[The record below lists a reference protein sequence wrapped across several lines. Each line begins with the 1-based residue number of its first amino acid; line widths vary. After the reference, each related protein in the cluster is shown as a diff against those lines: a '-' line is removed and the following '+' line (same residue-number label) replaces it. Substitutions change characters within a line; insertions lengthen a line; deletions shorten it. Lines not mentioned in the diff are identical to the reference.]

1 MVYLVKGVKMKL
13 TVLGG
18 GGVRSPFLAKSLA
31 LQVNKIGVTSIVF
44 MDNNV
49 NKLKIYGTLSKEIFE
64 KLNSKVQFSITSDPI
79 EALKDADYII
89 TTIRV
94 GEEEGR
100 VKDERV
106 ALKNGVLGQE
116 TTGPGGFAFSIRSI
130 PVILDYCKMI
140 EKYSSKDAILFNFT
154 NPSGLVTQ
162 AIQKSGFSKKFFG
175 ICDAP
180 SELIRQICSIIGEKE
195 ENVKVDCFGLNH
207 LSWFKNIEV
216 NGKDIREDLIKNP
229 RLYQETE
236 MRYFDVDLVRLSD
249 NMLLNEYLYFYY
261 YREKAVQA
269 IVDSGKT
276 RGEQIV
282 EINNKMYEALKDI
295 DIHNNLDKA
304 FEIYFS
310 YLLER
315 ESSYMARESGVKK
328 ENQRKVIP
336 LDEFLKLPDS
346 GGYAGVAIDI
356 LEAASS
362 NPDKRVVVSV
372 RNNGAIDFLNDDDVI
387 EISCTIDKNG
397 NAVPVK
403 MNNMPKMQENLIKDV
418 KLYENLTVEAIFEKS
433 IQKAIKALTVHPLV
447 NSYSLA
453 KSIVY
458 DYIDIHK
465 EYFKEW
471 K

>member
-1 MVYLVKGVKMKL
+1 MKL

-31 LQVNKIGVTSIVF
+31 LQVNKIGVTSVVF
-44 MDNNV
+44 MDNN
-49 NKLKIYGTLSKEIFE
+49 NKKLQIYGNLSKEIFE
-64 KLNSKVQFSITSDPI
+64 KLNDKVKFSITSDPI

-116 TTGPGGFAFSIRSI
+116 TTGPGGFSFSIRSI
-130 PVILDYCKMI
+130 PIILDYCKMI

-180 SELIRQICSIIGEKE
+180 SELIREICHIIGEKE
-195 ENVKVDCFGLNH
+195 ENVKIDCFGLNH
-207 LSWFKNIEV
+207 LSWFRNIQV
-216 NGKDIREDLIKNP
+216 NGKDITKSIIENP
-229 RLYQETE
+229 KIYKETE
-236 MRYFDVDLVRLSD
+236 MRYFDVDLVHLSD
-249 NMLLNEYLYFYY
+249 DMLLNEYLYFYY

-276 RGEQIV
+276 RGEQIL
-282 EINNKMYEALKDI
+282 EINNKMYNALKDI
-295 DIHNNLDKA
+295 DIHNDLDKA

-310 YLLER
+310 YLIER
-315 ESSYMARESGVKK
+315 ESSYMARESGVEKSNK
-328 ENQRKVIP
+328 REVIP
-336 LDEFLKLPDS
+336 LSEFLKLPDS

-356 LEAASS
+356 LEAAS
-362 NPDKRVVVSV
+362 NNHNKRVVVSV
-372 RNNGAIDFLNDDDVI
+372 KNNGALEFLDYNDVV
-387 EISCTIDKNG
+387 EISCTIDENG
-397 NAVPVK
+397 NAVPIK
-403 MNNMPKMQENLIKDV
+403 MNNIPKMQENLIKDV

-447 NSYSLA
+447 NSYSIA
-453 KSIVY
+453 KSIVF
-458 DYIDIHK
+458 DYIEVHK
-465 EYFKEW
+465 EYFKDW

>member
-1 MVYLVKGVKMKL
+1 MKL

-31 LQVNKIGVTSIVF
+31 LQVNKIGVTSVVF
-44 MDNNV
+44 MDNN
-49 NKLKIYGTLSKEIFE
+49 NKKLQIYGNLSKEIFE
-64 KLNSKVQFSITSDPI
+64 KLNDKVKFSITSDPI

-116 TTGPGGFAFSIRSI
+116 TTGPGGFSFSIRSI

-180 SELIRQICSIIGEKE
+180 SELIREICHIIGEKE
-195 ENVKVDCFGLNH
+195 ENVKIDCFGLNH
-207 LSWFKNIEV
+207 LSWFRNIQV
-216 NGKDIREDLIKNP
+216 NGKDITKSIIENP
-229 RLYQETE
+229 KIYKETE
-236 MRYFDVDLVRLSD
+236 MRYFDVDLVHLSD
-249 NMLLNEYLYFYY
+249 DMLLNEYLYFYY

-276 RGEQIV
+276 RGEQIL
-282 EINNKMYEALKDI
+282 EINNKMYNALKDI
-295 DIHNNLDKA
+295 DIHNDLDKA

-310 YLLER
+310 YLIER
-315 ESSYMARESGVKK
+315 ESSYMARESGVEKSNK
-328 ENQRKVIP
+328 REVIP
-336 LDEFLKLPDS
+336 LSEFLKLPDS

-356 LEAASS
+356 LEAAS
-362 NPDKRVVVSV
+362 NNHNKRVVVSV
-372 RNNGAIDFLNDDDVI
+372 KNNGALEFLDYNDVV
-387 EISCTIDKNG
+387 EISCTIDENG
-397 NAVPVK
+397 NAVPIK
-403 MNNMPKMQENLIKDV
+403 MNNIPKMQENLIKDV

-447 NSYSLA
+447 NSYSIA
-453 KSIVY
+453 KSIVF
-458 DYIDIHK
+458 DYIEVHK
-465 EYFKEW
+465 EYFKDW

>member
-1 MVYLVKGVKMKL
+1 MKL

-31 LQVNKIGVTSIVF
+31 LQVNKIGVTSVVF
-44 MDNNV
+44 MDNNDK
-49 NKLKIYGTLSKEIFE
+49 KLQIYGNLSKEIFE
-64 KLNSKVQFSITSDPI
+64 KLNNKVKFSITSDPI

-116 TTGPGGFAFSIRSI
+116 TTGPGGFSFSIRSI

-180 SELIRQICSIIGEKE
+180 SELIREICHIIGEKE
-195 ENVKVDCFGLNH
+195 ENVKIDCFGLNH
-207 LSWFKNIEV
+207 LSWFRNIQV
-216 NGKDIREDLIKNP
+216 NGKDITKSIIENP
-229 RLYQETE
+229 KIYKETE
-236 MRYFDVDLVRLSD
+236 MRYFDVDLVHLSD
-249 NMLLNEYLYFYY
+249 DMLLNEYLYFYY

-269 IVDSGKT
+269 IIDSGKT
-276 RGEQIV
+276 RGEQIL
-282 EINNKMYEALKDI
+282 EINNKMYNALKDI
-295 DIHNNLDKA
+295 DIHNDLDKA

-310 YLLER
+310 YLIER
-315 ESSYMARESGVKK
+315 ESSYMARESGVEKSNK
-328 ENQRKVIP
+328 REVIP
-336 LDEFLKLPDS
+336 LSEFLKLPDS

-356 LEAASS
+356 LEAAS
-362 NPDKRVVVSV
+362 NNHNKRVVVSV
-372 RNNGAIDFLNDDDVI
+372 KNNGALEFLDDNDVV
-387 EISCTIDKNG
+387 EISCTIDENG
-397 NAVPVK
+397 NAVPIK
-403 MNNMPKMQENLIKDV
+403 MNNIPKMQENLIKDV

-447 NSYSLA
+447 NSYSIA
-453 KSIVY
+453 KSIVF
-458 DYIDIHK
+458 DYLEVHK
-465 EYFKEW
+465 EYFKDW

>member
-1 MVYLVKGVKMKL
+1 MKL

-31 LQVNKIGVTSIVF
+31 LQVNKIGVTSVVF
-44 MDNNV
+44 MDNNDK
-49 NKLKIYGTLSKEIFE
+49 KLQIYGNLSKEIFE
-64 KLNSKVQFSITSDPI
+64 KLNDKVKFSITSDPI

-100 VKDERV
+100 VKDEKV

-116 TTGPGGFAFSIRSI
+116 TTGPGGFSFSIRSI

-180 SELIRQICSIIGEKE
+180 SELIREICHIIGEKE
-195 ENVKVDCFGLNH
+195 ENVKIDCFGLNH
-207 LSWFKNIEV
+207 LSWFRNIQV
-216 NGKDIREDLIKNP
+216 NGKDITKSIIENP
-229 RLYQETE
+229 KIYKETE
-236 MRYFDVDLVRLSD
+236 MRYFDVDLVHLSD
-249 NMLLNEYLYFYY
+249 DMLLNEYLYFYY

-269 IVDSGKT
+269 IIDSGKT
-276 RGEQIV
+276 RGEQIL
-282 EINNKMYEALKDI
+282 EINNKMYNALKDI
-295 DIHNNLDKA
+295 DIHNDLDKA

-310 YLLER
+310 YLIER
-315 ESSYMARESGVKK
+315 ESSYMARESGVEKSNK
-328 ENQRKVIP
+328 REVIP
-336 LDEFLKLPDS
+336 LSEFLKLPDS

-356 LEAASS
+356 LEAAS
-362 NPDKRVVVSV
+362 NNHNKRVVVSV
-372 RNNGAIDFLNDDDVI
+372 KNNGALEFLDDNDVV
-387 EISCTIDKNG
+387 EISCTIDENG
-397 NAVPVK
+397 NAVPIK
-403 MNNMPKMQENLIKDV
+403 MNNIPKMQENLIKDV

-447 NSYSLA
+447 NSYSIA
-453 KSIVY
+453 KSIVF
-458 DYIDIHK
+458 DYIEVHK
-465 EYFKEW
+465 EYFKDW

>member
-1 MVYLVKGVKMKL
+1 MKL

-31 LQVNKIGVTSIVF
+31 LQVNKIGVTSVVF
-44 MDNNV
+44 MDNNDK
-49 NKLKIYGTLSKEIFE
+49 KLQIYGNLSKEIFE
-64 KLNSKVQFSITSDPI
+64 KLNDKVKFSITSDPI

-116 TTGPGGFAFSIRSI
+116 TTGPGGFSFSIRSI

-180 SELIRQICSIIGEKE
+180 SELIREICHIIGEKE
-195 ENVKVDCFGLNH
+195 ENVKIDCFGLNH
-207 LSWFKNIEV
+207 LSWFRNIQV
-216 NGKDIREDLIKNP
+216 NGKDITKSIIENP
-229 RLYQETE
+229 KIYKETE
-236 MRYFDVDLVRLSD
+236 MRYFDVDLVHLSD
-249 NMLLNEYLYFYY
+249 DMLLNEYLYFYY

-276 RGEQIV
+276 RGEQIL
-282 EINNKMYEALKDI
+282 EINNKMYNALKDI
-295 DIHNNLDKA
+295 DIHNDLDKA

-310 YLLER
+310 YLIER
-315 ESSYMARESGVKK
+315 ESSYMARESGVEKSNK
-328 ENQRKVIP
+328 REVIP
-336 LDEFLKLPDS
+336 LSEFLKLPDS

-356 LEAASS
+356 LEAAS
-362 NPDKRVVVSV
+362 NNHNKRVVVSV
-372 RNNGAIDFLNDDDVI
+372 KNNGALEFLDDNDVV
-387 EISCTIDKNG
+387 EISCTIDENG
-397 NAVPVK
+397 NAVPIK
-403 MNNMPKMQENLIKDV
+403 MNNIPKMQENLIKDV

-447 NSYSLA
+447 NSYSIA
-453 KSIVY
+453 KSIVF
-458 DYIDIHK
+458 DYLEVHK
-465 EYFKEW
+465 EYFKDW

>member
-1 MVYLVKGVKMKL
+1 MKL

-31 LQVNKIGVTSIVF
+31 LQVNKIGVTSVVF
-44 MDNNV
+44 MDNNDK
-49 NKLKIYGTLSKEIFE
+49 KLQIYGNLSKEIFE
-64 KLNSKVQFSITSDPI
+64 KLNDKVKFSITSDPI

-116 TTGPGGFAFSIRSI
+116 TTGPGGFSFSIRSI
-130 PVILDYCKMI
+130 PIILDYCKMI

-180 SELIRQICSIIGEKE
+180 SELIREICHIIGEKE
-195 ENVKVDCFGLNH
+195 ENVKIDCFGLNH
-207 LSWFKNIEV
+207 LSWFRNIQV
-216 NGKDIREDLIKNP
+216 NGKDITKSIIENP
-229 RLYQETE
+229 KIYKETE
-236 MRYFDVDLVRLSD
+236 MRYFDVDLVHLSD
-249 NMLLNEYLYFYY
+249 DMLLNEYLYFYY

-276 RGEQIV
+276 RGEQIL
-282 EINNKMYEALKDI
+282 EINNKMYNALKDI
-295 DIHNNLDKA
+295 DIHNDLDKA

-310 YLLER
+310 YLIER
-315 ESSYMARESGVKK
+315 ESSYMARESGVEKSNK
-328 ENQRKVIP
+328 REVIP
-336 LDEFLKLPDS
+336 LSEFLKLPDS

-356 LEAASS
+356 LEAAS
-362 NPDKRVVVSV
+362 NNHNKRVVVSV
-372 RNNGAIDFLNDDDVI
+372 KNNGALEFLDYNDVV
-387 EISCTIDKNG
+387 EISCTIDENG
-397 NAVPVK
+397 NAVPIK
-403 MNNMPKMQENLIKDV
+403 MNNIPKMQENLIKDV

-447 NSYSLA
+447 NSYSIA
-453 KSIVY
+453 KSIVF
-458 DYIDIHK
+458 DYIEVHK
-465 EYFKEW
+465 EYFKDW

>member
-1 MVYLVKGVKMKL
+1 MKL

-31 LQVNKIGVTSIVF
+31 LQVNKIGVTSVVF
-44 MDNNV
+44 MDNNDK
-49 NKLKIYGTLSKEIFE
+49 KLQIYGNLSKEIFE
-64 KLNSKVQFSITSDPI
+64 KLNDKVKFSITSDPI

-116 TTGPGGFAFSIRSI
+116 TTGPGGFSFSIRSI

-180 SELIRQICSIIGEKE
+180 SELIREICHIIGEKE
-195 ENVKVDCFGLNH
+195 ENVKIDCFGLNH
-207 LSWFKNIEV
+207 LSWFRNIQV
-216 NGKDIREDLIKNP
+216 NGKDITKSIIENP
-229 RLYQETE
+229 KIYKETE
-236 MRYFDVDLVRLSD
+236 MRYFDVDLVHLSD
-249 NMLLNEYLYFYY
+249 DMLLNEYLYFYY

-269 IVDSGKT
+269 IIDSGKT
-276 RGEQIV
+276 RGEQIL
-282 EINNKMYEALKDI
+282 EINNKMYNALKDI
-295 DIHNNLDKA
+295 DIHNDLDKA

-310 YLLER
+310 YLIER
-315 ESSYMARESGVKK
+315 ESSYMARESGVEKSNK
-328 ENQRKVIP
+328 REVIP
-336 LDEFLKLPDS
+336 LSEFLKLPDS

-356 LEAASS
+356 LEAAS
-362 NPDKRVVVSV
+362 NNHNKRVVVSV
-372 RNNGAIDFLNDDDVI
+372 KNNGALEFLDDNDVV
-387 EISCTIDKNG
+387 EISCTIDENG
-397 NAVPVK
+397 NAVPIK
-403 MNNMPKMQENLIKDV
+403 MNNIPKMQENLIKDV

-447 NSYSLA
+447 NSYSIA
-453 KSIVY
+453 KSIVF
-458 DYIDIHK
+458 DYLEVHK
-465 EYFKEW
+465 EYFKDW

>member
-1 MVYLVKGVKMKL
+1 MKL

-31 LQVNKIGVTSIVF
+31 LQVNKIGVTSVVF
-44 MDNNV
+44 MDNNDK
-49 NKLKIYGTLSKEIFE
+49 KLQIYGNLSKEIFE
-64 KLNSKVQFSITSDPI
+64 KLNDKVKFSITSDPI

-116 TTGPGGFAFSIRSI
+116 TTGPGGFSFSIRSI

-180 SELIRQICSIIGEKE
+180 SELIREICHIIGEKE
-195 ENVKVDCFGLNH
+195 ENIKIDCFGLNH
-207 LSWFKNIEV
+207 LSWFRNIQV
-216 NGKDIREDLIKNP
+216 NGKDITKSIIENP
-229 RLYQETE
+229 KIYKETE
-236 MRYFDVDLVRLSD
+236 MRYFDVDLVHLSD
-249 NMLLNEYLYFYY
+249 DMLLNEYLYFYY

-269 IVDSGKT
+269 IIDSGKT
-276 RGEQIV
+276 RGEQIL
-282 EINNKMYEALKDI
+282 EINNKMYNALKDI
-295 DIHNNLDKA
+295 DIHNDLDKA

-310 YLLER
+310 YLIER
-315 ESSYMARESGVKK
+315 ESSYMARESGVEKSNK
-328 ENQRKVIP
+328 REVIP
-336 LDEFLKLPDS
+336 LSEFLKLPDS

-356 LEAASS
+356 LEAAS
-362 NPDKRVVVSV
+362 NNHNKRVVVSV
-372 RNNGAIDFLNDDDVI
+372 KNNGALEFLDDNDVV
-387 EISCTIDKNG
+387 EISCTIDENG
-397 NAVPVK
+397 NAVPIK
-403 MNNMPKMQENLIKDV
+403 MNNIPKMQENLIKDV

-447 NSYSLA
+447 NSYSIA
-453 KSIVY
+453 KSIVF
-458 DYIDIHK
+458 DYLEVHK
-465 EYFKEW
+465 EYFKDW

>member
-1 MVYLVKGVKMKL
+1 MKL

-31 LQVNKIGVTSIVF
+31 LQVNKIGVTSVVF
-44 MDNNV
+44 MDNNDK
-49 NKLKIYGTLSKEIFE
+49 KLQIYGNLSKEIFE
-64 KLNSKVQFSITSDPI
+64 KLNNKVKFSITSDPI

-116 TTGPGGFAFSIRSI
+116 TTGPGGFSFSIRSI

-180 SELIRQICSIIGEKE
+180 SELIREICHIIGEKE
-195 ENVKVDCFGLNH
+195 ENVKIDCFGLNH
-207 LSWFKNIEV
+207 LSWFRNIQV
-216 NGKDIREDLIKNP
+216 NGKDITKSIIENP
-229 RLYQETE
+229 KIYKETE
-236 MRYFDVDLVRLSD
+236 MRYFDVDLVHLSD
-249 NMLLNEYLYFYY
+249 DMLLNEYLYFYY

-276 RGEQIV
+276 RGEQIL
-282 EINNKMYEALKDI
+282 EINNKMYNALKDI
-295 DIHNNLDKA
+295 DIHNDLDKA

-310 YLLER
+310 YLIER
-315 ESSYMARESGVKK
+315 ESSYMARESGVEKSNK
-328 ENQRKVIP
+328 REVIP
-336 LDEFLKLPDS
+336 LSEFLKLPDS

-356 LEAASS
+356 LEAAS
-362 NPDKRVVVSV
+362 NNHNKRVVVSV
-372 RNNGAIDFLNDDDVI
+372 KNNGALEFLDDNDVV
-387 EISCTIDKNG
+387 EISCTIDENG
-397 NAVPVK
+397 NAVPIK
-403 MNNMPKMQENLIKDV
+403 MNNIPKMQENLIKDV

-447 NSYSLA
+447 NSYSIA
-453 KSIVY
+453 KSIVF
-458 DYIDIHK
+458 DYLEVHK
-465 EYFKEW
+465 EYFKDW

>member
-1 MVYLVKGVKMKL
+1 MKL

-31 LQVNKIGVTSIVF
+31 LQVNKIGVTSVVF
-44 MDNNV
+44 MDNNDK
-49 NKLKIYGTLSKEIFE
+49 KLQIYGNLSKEIFE
-64 KLNSKVQFSITSDPI
+64 KLNDKVKFSITSDPI

-106 ALKNGVLGQE
+106 SLKNGVLGQE
-116 TTGPGGFAFSIRSI
+116 TTGPGGFSFSIRSI
-130 PVILDYCKMI
+130 PIILDYCKMI

-180 SELIRQICSIIGEKE
+180 SELIREICHIIGEKE
-195 ENVKVDCFGLNH
+195 ENVKIDCFGLNH
-207 LSWFKNIEV
+207 LSWFRNIQV
-216 NGKDIREDLIKNP
+216 NGKDITKSIIENP
-229 RLYQETE
+229 KIYKETE
-236 MRYFDVDLVRLSD
+236 MRYFDVDLVHLSD
-249 NMLLNEYLYFYY
+249 DMLLNEYLYFYY

-276 RGEQIV
+276 RGEQIL
-282 EINNKMYEALKDI
+282 EINNKMYNALKDI
-295 DIHNNLDKA
+295 DIHNDLDKA

-310 YLLER
+310 YLIER
-315 ESSYMARESGVKK
+315 ESSYMARESGVEKSNK
-328 ENQRKVIP
+328 REVIP
-336 LDEFLKLPDS
+336 LSEFLKLPDS

-356 LEAASS
+356 LEAAS
-362 NPDKRVVVSV
+362 NNHNKRVVVSV
-372 RNNGAIDFLNDDDVI
+372 KNNGALEFLDYNDVV
-387 EISCTIDKNG
+387 EISCTIDENG
-397 NAVPVK
+397 NAVPIK
-403 MNNMPKMQENLIKDV
+403 MNNIPKMQENLIKDV

-447 NSYSLA
+447 NSYSIA
-453 KSIVY
+453 KSIVF
-458 DYIDIHK
+458 DYIEVHK
-465 EYFKEW
+465 EYFKDW

>member
-1 MVYLVKGVKMKL
+1 MKL

-31 LQVNKIGVTSIVF
+31 LQVNKIGVTSVVF
-44 MDNNV
+44 MDNNDK
-49 NKLKIYGTLSKEIFE
+49 KLQIYGNLSKEIFE
-64 KLNSKVQFSITSDPI
+64 KLNDKVKFSITSDPI

-100 VKDERV
+100 VKDEKV

-116 TTGPGGFAFSIRSI
+116 TTGPGGFSFSIRSI

-180 SELIRQICSIIGEKE
+180 SELIREICHIIGEKE
-195 ENVKVDCFGLNH
+195 ENIKIDCFGLNH
-207 LSWFKNIEV
+207 LSWFRNIQV
-216 NGKDIREDLIKNP
+216 NGKDITKSIIENP
-229 RLYQETE
+229 KIYKETE
-236 MRYFDVDLVRLSD
+236 MRYFDVDLVHLSD
-249 NMLLNEYLYFYY
+249 DMLLNEYLYFYY

-269 IVDSGKT
+269 IIDSGKT
-276 RGEQIV
+276 RGEQIL
-282 EINNKMYEALKDI
+282 EINNKMYNALKDI
-295 DIHNNLDKA
+295 DIHNDLDKA

-310 YLLER
+310 YLIER
-315 ESSYMARESGVKK
+315 ESSYMARESGVEKSNK
-328 ENQRKVIP
+328 REVIP
-336 LDEFLKLPDS
+336 LSEFLKLPDS

-356 LEAASS
+356 LEAAS
-362 NPDKRVVVSV
+362 NNHNKRVVVSV
-372 RNNGAIDFLNDDDVI
+372 KNNGALEFLDDNDVV
-387 EISCTIDKNG
+387 EISCTIDENG
-397 NAVPVK
+397 NAVPIK
-403 MNNMPKMQENLIKDV
+403 MNNIPKMQENLIKDV

-447 NSYSLA
+447 NSYSIA
-453 KSIVY
+453 KSIVF
-458 DYIDIHK
+458 DYLEVHK
-465 EYFKEW
+465 EYFKDW

>member
-1 MVYLVKGVKMKL
+1 MKL

-31 LQVNKIGVTSIVF
+31 LQVNKIGVTSVVF
-44 MDNNV
+44 MDNNDK
-49 NKLKIYGTLSKEIFE
+49 KLQIYGNLSKEIFE
-64 KLNSKVQFSITSDPI
+64 KLNDKVKFSITSDPI
-79 EALKDADYII
+79 EALKYADYII

-116 TTGPGGFAFSIRSI
+116 TTGPGGFSFSIRSI

-180 SELIRQICSIIGEKE
+180 SELIREICHIIGEKE
-195 ENVKVDCFGLNH
+195 ENVKIDCFGLNH
-207 LSWFKNIEV
+207 LSWFRNIQV
-216 NGKDIREDLIKNP
+216 NGKDITKSIIENP
-229 RLYQETE
+229 KIYKETE
-236 MRYFDVDLVRLSD
+236 MRYFDVDLVHLSD
-249 NMLLNEYLYFYY
+249 DMLLNEYLYFYY

-276 RGEQIV
+276 RGEQIL
-282 EINNKMYEALKDI
+282 EINNKMYNALKDI
-295 DIHNNLDKA
+295 DIHNDLDKA

-310 YLLER
+310 YLIER
-315 ESSYMARESGVKK
+315 ESSYMARESGVEKSNK
-328 ENQRKVIP
+328 REVIP
-336 LDEFLKLPDS
+336 LSEFLKLPDS

-356 LEAASS
+356 LEAAS
-362 NPDKRVVVSV
+362 NNHNKRVVVSV
-372 RNNGAIDFLNDDDVI
+372 KNNGALEFLDYNDVV
-387 EISCTIDKNG
+387 EISCTIDENG
-397 NAVPVK
+397 NAVPIK
-403 MNNMPKMQENLIKDV
+403 MNNIPKMQENLIKDV

-447 NSYSLA
+447 NSYSIA
-453 KSIVY
+453 KSIVF
-458 DYIDIHK
+458 DYIEVHK
-465 EYFKEW
+465 EYFKDW

>member
-1 MVYLVKGVKMKL
+1 MKL

-31 LQVNKIGVTSIVF
+31 LQVNKIGVTSVVF
-44 MDNNV
+44 MDNN
-49 NKLKIYGTLSKEIFE
+49 NKKLQIYGNLSKEIFE
-64 KLNSKVQFSITSDPI
+64 KLNDKVKFSITSDPI

-116 TTGPGGFAFSIRSI
+116 TTGPGGFSFSIRSI
-130 PVILDYCKMI
+130 PIILDYCKMI

-180 SELIRQICSIIGEKE
+180 SELIREICHIIGEKE
-195 ENVKVDCFGLNH
+195 ENVKIDCFGLNH
-207 LSWFKNIEV
+207 LSWFRNIQV
-216 NGKDIREDLIKNP
+216 NGKDITKSIIENP
-229 RLYQETE
+229 KIYKETE
-236 MRYFDVDLVRLSD
+236 MRYFDVDLVHLSD
-249 NMLLNEYLYFYY
+249 DMLLNEYLYFYY

-276 RGEQIV
+276 RGEQIL
-282 EINNKMYEALKDI
+282 EINNKMYNALKDI
-295 DIHNNLDKA
+295 DIHNDLDKA

-310 YLLER
+310 YLIER
-315 ESSYMARESGVKK
+315 ESSYMARESGVEKSNK
-328 ENQRKVIP
+328 REVIP
-336 LDEFLKLPDS
+336 LSEFLKLPDS

-356 LEAASS
+356 LEAAS
-362 NPDKRVVVSV
+362 NNHNKRVVVSV
-372 RNNGAIDFLNDDDVI
+372 KNNGALEFLDDNDVV
-387 EISCTIDKNG
+387 EISCTIDENG
-397 NAVPVK
+397 NAVPIK
-403 MNNMPKMQENLIKDV
+403 MNNIPKMQENLIKDV

-447 NSYSLA
+447 NSYSIA
-453 KSIVY
+453 KSIVF
-458 DYIDIHK
+458 DYIEVHK
-465 EYFKEW
+465 EYFKDW

>member
-1 MVYLVKGVKMKL
+1 MKL

-31 LQVNKIGVTSIVF
+31 LQVNKIGVTSVVF
-44 MDNNV
+44 MDNNDK
-49 NKLKIYGTLSKEIFE
+49 KLQIYGNLSKEIFE
-64 KLNSKVQFSITSDPI
+64 KLNDKVKFSITSDPI

-116 TTGPGGFAFSIRSI
+116 TTGPGGFSFSIRSI

-180 SELIRQICSIIGEKE
+180 SELIREICHIIGEKE
-195 ENVKVDCFGLNH
+195 ENVKIDCFGLNH
-207 LSWFKNIEV
+207 LSWFRNIQV
-216 NGKDIREDLIKNP
+216 NGKDITKSIIENP
-229 RLYQETE
+229 KIYKETE
-236 MRYFDVDLVRLSD
+236 MRYFDVDLVHLSD
-249 NMLLNEYLYFYY
+249 DMLLNEYLYFYY

-276 RGEQIV
+276 RGEQIL
-282 EINNKMYEALKDI
+282 EINNKMYNALKDI
-295 DIHNNLDKA
+295 DIHNDLDKA

-310 YLLER
+310 YLIER
-315 ESSYMARESGVKK
+315 ESSYMARESGVEKSNK
-328 ENQRKVIP
+328 REVIP
-336 LDEFLKLPDS
+336 LSEFLKLPDS

-356 LEAASS
+356 LEAAS
-362 NPDKRVVVSV
+362 NNHNKRVVVSV
-372 RNNGAIDFLNDDDVI
+372 KNNGALEFLDYNDVV
-387 EISCTIDKNG
+387 EISCTIDENG
-397 NAVPVK
+397 NAVPIK
-403 MNNMPKMQENLIKDV
+403 MNNIPKMQENLIKDV

-447 NSYSLA
+447 NSYSIA
-453 KSIVY
+453 KSIVF
-458 DYIDIHK
+458 DYLEVHK
-465 EYFKEW
+465 EYFKDW

>member
-1 MVYLVKGVKMKL
+1 MKL

-31 LQVNKIGVTSIVF
+31 LQVNKIGVTSVVF
-44 MDNNV
+44 MDNNDK
-49 NKLKIYGTLSKEIFE
+49 KLQIYGNLSKEIFE
-64 KLNSKVQFSITSDPI
+64 KLNDKVKFSITSDPI

-116 TTGPGGFAFSIRSI
+116 TTGPGGFSFSIRSI

-180 SELIRQICSIIGEKE
+180 SELIREICHIIGEKE
-195 ENVKVDCFGLNH
+195 ENVKIDCFGLNH
-207 LSWFKNIEV
+207 LSWFRNIQV
-216 NGKDIREDLIKNP
+216 NGKDITKSIIENP
-229 RLYQETE
+229 KIYKETE
-236 MRYFDVDLVRLSD
+236 MRYFDVDLVHLSD
-249 NMLLNEYLYFYY
+249 DMLLNEYLYFYY

-276 RGEQIV
+276 RGEQIL
-282 EINNKMYEALKDI
+282 EINNKMYNALKDI
-295 DIHNNLDKA
+295 DIHNDLDKA

-310 YLLER
+310 YLIER
-315 ESSYMARESGVKK
+315 ESSYMARESGVEKSNK
-328 ENQRKVIP
+328 REVIP
-336 LDEFLKLPDS
+336 LSEFLKLPDS

-356 LEAASS
+356 LEAAS
-362 NPDKRVVVSV
+362 NNHNKRVVVSV
-372 RNNGAIDFLNDDDVI
+372 KNNGALEFLDYNDVV
-387 EISCTIDKNG
+387 EISCTIDENG
-397 NAVPVK
+397 NAVPIK
-403 MNNMPKMQENLIKDV
+403 MNNIPKMQENLIKDV

-447 NSYSLA
+447 NSYSIA
-453 KSIVY
+453 KSIVF
-458 DYIDIHK
+458 DYIEVHK
-465 EYFKEW
+465 EYFKDW

>member
-1 MVYLVKGVKMKL
+1 MKL

-31 LQVNKIGVTSIVF
+31 LQVNKIGVTSVVF
-44 MDNNV
+44 MDNNDK
-49 NKLKIYGTLSKEIFE
+49 KLQIYGNLSKEIFE
-64 KLNSKVQFSITSDPI
+64 KLNDKVKFSIISDPI

-116 TTGPGGFAFSIRSI
+116 TTGPGGFSFSIRSI
-130 PVILDYCKMI
+130 PIILDYCKMI

-180 SELIRQICSIIGEKE
+180 SELIREICHIIGEKE
-195 ENVKVDCFGLNH
+195 ENVKIDCFGLNH
-207 LSWFKNIEV
+207 LSWFRNIQV
-216 NGKDIREDLIKNP
+216 NGKDITKSIIENP
-229 RLYQETE
+229 KIYKETE
-236 MRYFDVDLVRLSD
+236 MRYFDVDLVHLSD
-249 NMLLNEYLYFYY
+249 DMLLNEYLYFYY

-276 RGEQIV
+276 RGEQIL
-282 EINNKMYEALKDI
+282 EINNKMYNALKDI
-295 DIHNNLDKA
+295 DIHNDLDKA

-310 YLLER
+310 YLIER
-315 ESSYMARESGVKK
+315 ESSYMARESGVEKSNK
-328 ENQRKVIP
+328 REVIP
-336 LDEFLKLPDS
+336 LSEFLKLPDS

-356 LEAASS
+356 LEAAS
-362 NPDKRVVVSV
+362 NNHNKRVVVSV
-372 RNNGAIDFLNDDDVI
+372 KNNGALEFLDYNDVV
-387 EISCTIDKNG
+387 EISCTIDENG
-397 NAVPVK
+397 NAVPIK
-403 MNNMPKMQENLIKDV
+403 MNNIPKMQENLIKDV

-447 NSYSLA
+447 NSYSIA
-453 KSIVY
+453 KSIVF
-458 DYIDIHK
+458 DYIEVHK
-465 EYFKEW
+465 EYFKDW